1 MQDFQAIF
9 NDLSNVGLLLV
20 SLAVAIILWIL
31 GRFIKFTLDRMKR
44 IPPDAKNGI
53 KLIISL
59 FQVVTWIILT
69 ALLFK
74 TDPQFILGSS
84 AIIATAIGFS
94 STQTAA
100 NVVGGL
106 YIIATRPFGV
116 GDMITTSDTSG
127 LVLEIG
133 LNYTKLLKLD
143 KTVVTIPNS
152 QLLNAVLLNANI
164 SIAHEKEVRDQAKEL
179 QFNKVSLTL
188 PDSLIDTFNSKEL
201 IRFSTMIQLKLNQL
215 DPPIPLADVKKRMDK
230 VCDNFTKIF
239 GFRPRYYFGNH
250 IFRQDTNLVITT
262 DKVDN
267 LIENYP
273 KFMEALMEGVFLE
286 LQ

>member
-1 MQDFQAIF
+1 MQDIQSVF

-20 SLAVAIILWIL
+20 SIGLAILLWIL

-44 IPPDAKNGI
+44 VPPDAKNGI

-59 FQVVTWIILT
+59 FQIVIWIVLT

-74 TDPQFILGSS
+74 TDPQILIGSS

-164 SIAHEKEVRDQAKEL
+164 SIAHEKKVRENSKEL

-188 PDSLIDTFNSKEL
+188 PNSLLDTFDSKEI

-215 DPPIPLADVKKRMDK
+215 DPPIPITVVKKRMDK
-230 VCDNFTKIF
+230 VCETFTNIF

-250 IFRQDTNLVITT
+250 VFRQDTNLVITT
-262 DKVDN
+262 DRVDK

-273 KFMEALMEGVFLE
+273 KFMEALMEEVFLE